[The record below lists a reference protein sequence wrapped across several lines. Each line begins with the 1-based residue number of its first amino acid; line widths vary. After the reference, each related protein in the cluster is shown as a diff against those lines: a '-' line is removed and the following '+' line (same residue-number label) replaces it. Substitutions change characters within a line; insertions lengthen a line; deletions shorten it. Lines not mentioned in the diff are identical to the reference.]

1 MYNWYYNPE
10 IKFFMWETSHI
21 ITIILILCLI
31 TSLFVFKHQLKR
43 YRNIIRITVGSLLIL
58 SRISL
63 DIWYIQTNSWNLLY
77 SLPLELCSIASL
89 ISGVMLLTKSYRLF
103 EVFYFIAIG
112 GAIQA
117 ILTPN
122 LNYGFPQFRFFQFF
136 VDHFL
141 LILAPLI
148 MIVLFNYRITIK
160 SVWKA
165 FITIN
170 VIALV
175 VFIINLLLSS
185 NYMFLLHKPTTVS
198 ILDYLGSYPWYLL
211 SLEGITLS
219 IFFILY
225 LPFMKDSLK

>member
-1 MYNWYYNPE
+1 MYNWFYNPD
-10 IKFFMWETSHI
+10 IIFSMWGISHI
-21 ITIILILCLI
+21 ITIILIICLI
-31 TSLFVFKHQLKR
+31 SSLFIFKQHLIR
-43 YRNIIRITVGSLLIL
+43 YRNIIRITTGSLLIL
-58 SRISL
+58 SRIIL
-63 DIWYIQTNSWNLLY
+63 DVWYIKTGLWDILY

-89 ISGVMLLTKSYRLF
+89 VSGVMLLTKSYRLF

-122 LNYGFPQFRFFQFF
+122 LNYGFPQFRFWQFF
-136 VDHFL
+136 IDHFL

-148 MIVLFNYRITIK
+148 MIVLFNYKVKLK

-170 VIALV
+170 SIALI
-175 VFIINLLLSS
+175 VFIINLLLTA
-185 NYMFLLHKPTTVS
+185 NYMFLRHKPTTAS
-198 ILDYLGSYPWYLL
+198 ILNLLGPYPYYLL

-219 IFFILY
+219 VFLLLY
-225 LPFMKDSLK
+225 LPFIKKH

>member
-1 MYNWYYNPE
+1 MYNWFYNPE

-21 ITIILILCLI
+21 ITIIFILCLI
-31 TSLFVFKHQLKR
+31 SSLFVFKYQLKR

-63 DIWYIQTNSWNLLY
+63 DVWYIKTGLWDVLY

-89 ISGVMLLTKSYRLF
+89 ITAVMLLTKSYRLF

-122 LNYGFPQFRFFQFF
+122 LNYGFPQFRFWQFF
-136 VDHFL
+136 LDHFL
-141 LILAPLI
+141 LILAPLL
-148 MIVLFNYRITIK
+148 MIVLFNYRLTIK

-175 VFIINLLLSS
+175 VFIINLLLPA

-225 LPFMKDSLK
+225 LPFMKKSLK